1 MKFYR
6 YTLILAI
13 LLVFYSCVPKEVAI
27 DVQKPEI
34 KSVEIIKDGDSAYKA
49 VVKGDEKLNYS
60 VFYSKDTLKISILSD
75 GAVFGDE
82 VLGFKFGDEN
92 IEKVVSFV
100 RGNSAVIEIYIKKDA
115 DYTYSEANGA
125 LDLAVNFYKAD
136 IVEIGKSGID
146 AKEAEY
152 EDYNVGKNLISFEN
166 LSDSSKFFMK
176 FKTDGVVR
184 YDYGYV
190 NEKTLY
196 IDIFDVRS
204 KIDGKAFSGKGVVN
218 AIKTGSYYP
227 PQKVRFLVSMNGSMP
242 VFGGQNGEYLMV
254 SSEVSDIP
262 REVKFITSIESV
274 SVKKYQ
280 SVIAKFTGRPTFT
293 KKIVDGNLV
302 VQFSKDVKALKS
314 VSNQN
319 TFADLPFK
327 KVSVMSIEDSLSI
340 VVVPNGEIFA
350 RVENTPD
357 GLMISGSFE
366 EFAKAQDKLSGK
378 NADTGDASTVE
389 GKFSKKDM
397 ITLNIKDMD
406 LKEAIR
412 LVYFGRNKNIV
423 FGKEVN
429 GKVSLFVKDV
439 SYKKALELIYRE
451 SNLEEVEDGNIVWV
465 ISKQRKDEIEAAKVK
480 AIKQQEQKKELE
492 PLFTEIVPVNFST
505 ATDFQGILKAL
516 MSERGIIQI
525 EKRTNSFVITDRRE
539 SLEQVKQL
547 LLELDKPTP
556 QVTIEARIVEVFDTN
571 NVNLGIQWGAK
582 YANSTTAYD
591 FPGSYSVTGNTGS
604 IAPGS
609 GNGYMVNMPV
619 ASPTGAL
626 AITLGSLTGNYGLD
640 IALSALESQNKA
652 KTISS
657 PRVTTIDNQEAEIKS
672 GGTAVIVPVGDN
684 TEAKEI
690 DVGIKL
696 KVKPHITANNMV
708 YMEIEIEKST
718 LGAVTANT
726 ATTEEKKAKTQVLLA
741 SGETTVIGGIYE
753 DEKTE
758 ITQGIPGL
766 SKIPVLGW
774 LFKTKNTIVS
784 KKELLVFLTPK
795 VK

>member
-1 MKFYR
+1 MKFFR
-6 YTLILAI
+6 YISAI
-13 LLVFYSCVPKEVAI
+13 ALLFLFYSCAPKEVAVE
-27 DVQKPEI
+27 VQKPEI
-34 KSVEIIKDGDSAYKA
+34 KSLEIIKSGDSAYKA
-49 VVKGDEKLNYS
+49 LLKGDEKISYS
-60 VFYSKDTLKISILSD
+60 VFYSKESSKISILSD
-75 GAVFGDE
+75 GAVFGDG
-82 VLGFKFGDEN
+82 VPGYKFNDEN
-92 IEKVVSFV
+92 VEKVVSLMK
-100 RGNSAVIEIYIKKDA
+100 GSSAIVEIFLKKDA
-115 DYTYSEANGA
+115 DYTYSESEGA
-125 LDLAVNFYKAD
+125 LSVNINFYKAAISD
-136 IVEIGKSGID
+136 IGKSGLE
-146 AKEAEY
+146 AKEA
-152 EDYNVGKNLISFEN
+152 DYDEFNVAKHILAFEN
-166 LSDSSKFFMK
+166 FSDDAKFLLK
-176 FKTDGVVR
+176 FKIDGVAR

-190 NEKTLY
+190 NDKTVY
-196 IDIFDVRS
+196 VDIFDVKS
-204 KIDGKAFSGKGVVN
+204 DLKAEKFTGKGAVN
-218 AIKTGSYYP
+218 GIKVGSYYP
-227 PQKVRFLVSMNGSMP
+227 PQKVRFLAEVKKSMP
-242 VFGGQNGEYLMV
+242 IFGAQDGEYLTV
-254 SSEVSDIP
+254 SSEVGDIP
-262 REVKFITSIESV
+262 QEMKYITSLESV

-280 SVIAKFTGRPTFT
+280 SVIVKFTGRPTFS

-314 VSNQN
+314 VVNQN
-319 TFADLPFK
+319 TFDGLPFK
-327 KVSVMSIEDSLSI
+327 KVSVMSIDGSLSI
-340 VVVPNGEIFA
+340 VVIPNGEIFA
-350 RVENTPD
+350 RVENTPE
-357 GLMISGSFE
+357 GLLISGSFE
-366 EFAKAQDKLSGK
+366 EFAKAQEKIAGVTSSAEKDNLKGS
-378 NADTGDASTVE
+378 V
-389 GKFSKKDM
+389 SKKDLV
-397 ITLNIKDMD
+397 TLNIKDMD
-406 LKEAIR
+406 TREAIR

-423 FGKEVN
+423 FGKEVA

-439 SYKKALELIYRE
+439 SYRKALELIYRE

-465 ISKQRKDEIEAAKVK
+465 ISKQRKDEIEASRIKAAK
-480 AIKQQEQKKELE
+480 QLEQKKELD

-516 MSERGIIQI
+516 LSDRGIIQI

-539 SLEQVKQL
+539 NLEQAKQL
-547 LLELDKPTP
+547 LVELDKPTP
-556 QVTIEARIVEVFDTN
+556 QVTIEARIVEVFNSN
-571 NVNLGIQWGAK
+571 NTNLGIQWGAK

-591 FPGSYSVTGNTGS
+591 FPGSYSVTGNTGAS
-604 IAPGS
+604 APGS
-609 GNGYMVNMPV
+609 GNGYIVNMPV

-657 PRVTTIDNQEAEIKS
+657 PRITTLDNQEAEIKS
-672 GGTAVIVPVGDN
+672 GGTAIIVPVGDN

-708 YMEIEIEKST
+708 YMEIEVEKST
-718 LGAVTANT
+718 LGQVTANT